1 MSGRITVV
9 LSQGQSRHPDKR
21 GLEEKLVA
29 ELIGRPHV
37 DLVVIPNLYDLSLDD
52 SALLALEG
60 ISGPMIVLSW
70 HYSRA
75 AFWTLAQLGI
85 RGKLGATLLVSEAD
99 EAGEDGF
106 SEGGTSEEGGA
117 NGRED
122 ERATLHGAGSLNRRV
137 YCIDLRASEHA
148 GEFLEEIERIRR
160 DVTTKVV
167 TLSIVSDAVENSN
180 GAVVGESPAGA
191 VVAPPRR
198 RWYPVI
204 DYNRCTNCMECIDFC
219 LFGVY
224 GVDAA
229 EQILV
234 EQPDN
239 CRKGCP
245 ACSRVCPENA
255 IIFPQH
261 KSPAIAGGA
270 IGDSGLKIDLSQ
282 LFGAPSAQEVA
293 ARERDEQLMLAGRT
307 PVGQIQRERDEV
319 AAERNELDDMLDEL
333 DAMEL

>member
-1 MSGRITVV
+1 MSGRISVV

-21 GLEEKLVA
+21 KLEEELVA
-29 ELIGRPHV
+29 ELIGRPQF
-37 DLVVIPNLYDLSLDD
+37 DLCLIPNLYDIGWDD
-52 SALLALEG
+52 SAFLALEG
-60 ISGPMIVLSW
+60 ITGPMIVLSW
-70 HYSRA
+70 HYPRA

-85 RGKLGATLLVSEAD
+85 HGRFGKSLLHEAEEETDGGD
-99 EAGEDGF
+99 E
-106 SEGGTSEEGGA
+106 TSQSPSDPPSSA
-117 NGRED
+117 LDTPASKR
-122 ERATLHGAGSLNRRV
+122 LI
-137 YCIDLRASEHA
+137 YCIDLRVRQRADEY
-148 GEFLEEIERIRR
+148 FEELERIRR
-160 DVTTKVV
+160 EATTR
-167 TLSIVSDAVENSN
+167 LYPLQLVSAPSTADAEETS
-180 GAVVGESPAGA
+180 AARQTTGEPPAPT
-191 VVAPPRR
+191 APLRR

-204 DYNRCTNCMECIDFC
+204 DYSRCTHCMECIDFC

-224 GVDAA
+224 GVDAM

-270 IGDSGLKIDLSQ
+270 VADGGLKIDLSQ
-282 LFGAPSAQEVA
+282 LFGAPSAQEIA

-307 PVGQIQRERDEV
+307 PVGQIQRQRDAA